1 MSFFHKIFVLFFFLS
16 TDIFSQSVEFEKYTL
31 KNGLDV
37 ILHQDNSA
45 PVITTAVMYHIGA
58 KDESNNKT
66 GFAHF
71 FEHLLFDGTKNI
83 RKGEWG
89 SLVNTT
95 GGWYNAN
102 TSADRTYYYNVFPS
116 NNLELSLWLESER
129 MLHPIISQTGIDV
142 QREVVKEEKRM
153 GENGPYAK
161 LMDYVKEEVFEIHP
175 YGRTVIGE
183 IEHLN
188 SAELNDFLDFNKKFH
203 VPNNAVLV
211 IAGDIELH
219 LTKQLVSLYFE
230 DIPKGNDVIRNLPK
244 ESPIQKTKFRTA
256 YDKNIQVPAKILA
269 YRTPSMKT
277 KDSRVLDLISTYLSD
292 GGSSVLYSKLID
304 DKKIALEVFASNIAL
319 EEYGFYMIGA
329 LPLGESNFSKI
340 KAEIDIEIEKLKTKL
355 ISKKSYRKIQNI
367 LETSFVS
374 RNSNME
380 GIANS
385 LAKYHLLYGDVNLI
399 NNEINLYREIT
410 REDIQDVAKKYLNIN
425 QRVELD
431 YLPEKSIND

>member
-1 MSFFHKIFVLFFFLS
+1 MNLHKTIYLIFISISLK
-16 TDIFSQSVEFEKYTL
+16 IFSQSVEFEKYTL
-31 KNGLDV
+31 ENGLDV
-37 ILHQDNSA
+37 IIHQDNSA

-58 KDESNNKT
+58 KDESSDKT

-83 RKGEWG
+83 GKGEWG
-89 SLVNTT
+89 NLVNTS

-129 MLHPIISQTGIDV
+129 MLHPIISQSGIDV

-161 LMDYVKEEVFEIHP
+161 LMDYVQEEIFEIHP

-188 SAELNDFLDFNKKFH
+188 SAELNDFLDFNKRFH

-211 IAGDIELH
+211 VAGDISLDV
-219 LTKQLVSLYFE
+219 TKKLVRKYFG
-230 DIPKGNDVIRNLPK
+230 DIPKGKDVVRNLPI
-244 ESPIQKTKFRTA
+244 ESPIKKTKYRIA
-256 YDKNIQVPAKILA
+256 YDKNIQIPAKILA

-304 DKKIALEVFASNIAL
+304 DKKIAIEVFASNIAF

-340 KAEIDIEIEKLKTKL
+340 QYEIDIEIEKLKTKL
-355 ISKKSYRKIQNI
+355 ISKKSYKKIQNM

-385 LAKYHLLYGDVNLI
+385 LAKYHLLYGNVNLI
-399 NNEINLYREIT
+399 NNEINLYKEIS
-410 REDIQDVAKKYLNIN
+410 REDIRQVAKKYLNTN

-431 YLPEKSIND
+431 YLPEKSTND

>member
-1 MSFFHKIFVLFFFLS
+1 MFFFNKKCLIFIFFS
-16 TDIFSQSVEFEKYTL
+16 TNIFSQSVKFENYTL

-58 KDESNNKT
+58 KDESSDKT

-83 RKGEWG
+83 GKGQWG
-89 SLVNTT
+89 KLVNTN

-129 MLHPIISQTGIDV
+129 MLHPIISQSGIDV
-142 QREVVKEEKRM
+142 QREVVKEEKRT

-161 LMDYVKEEVFEIHP
+161 LMDYVQEEIFEIHP

-188 SAELNDFLDFNKKFH
+188 SAALDDFLKFNKRFH
-203 VPNNAVLV
+203 IPNNAVLV
-211 IAGDIELH
+211 IAGDIKLDI
-219 LTKQLVSLYFE
+219 TKLLVRKYFG
-230 DIPKGNDVIRNLPK
+230 DIPKGKNVVRNLPT
-244 ESPIQKTKFRTA
+244 ESPIEKTKYRTA
-256 YDKNIQVPAKILA
+256 YDKNIEIPAKILA

-277 KDSRVLDLISTYLSD
+277 KDSRVLDLISSYLSD
-292 GGSSVLYSKLID
+292 GENSVLNSRLVDK
-304 DKKIALEVFASNIAL
+304 KKIALEVFASNIAF

-340 KAEIDIEIEKLKTKL
+340 QAEIDIEIEKLKTKL
-355 ISKKSYRKIQNI
+355 ISKKSFRKIQNMF
-367 LETSFVS
+367 ETSFVS
-374 RNSNME
+374 KNSNMA

-399 NNEINLYREIT
+399 NNEIDLYREIS
-410 REDIQDVAKKYLNIN
+410 RRDIRAVARKYLNMN

-431 YLPEKSIND
+431 YLAENKNND

>member
-1 MSFFHKIFVLFFFLS
+1 
-16 TDIFSQSVEFEKYTL
+16 
-31 KNGLDV
+31 
-37 ILHQDNSA
+37 
-45 PVITTAVMYHIGA
+45 
-58 KDESNNKT
+58 
-66 GFAHF
+66 
-71 FEHLLFDGTKNI
+71 
-83 RKGEWG
+83 
-89 SLVNTT
+89 
-95 GGWYNAN
+95 
-102 TSADRTYYYNVFPS
+102 
-116 NNLELSLWLESER
+116 
-129 MLHPIISQTGIDV
+129 
-142 QREVVKEEKRM
+142 
-153 GENGPYAK
+153 
-161 LMDYVKEEVFEIHP
+161 
-175 YGRTVIGE
+175 
-183 IEHLN
+183 
-188 SAELNDFLDFNKKFH
+188 
-203 VPNNAVLV
+203 
-211 IAGDIELH
+211 
-219 LTKQLVSLYFE
+219 
-230 DIPKGNDVIRNLPK
+230 
-244 ESPIQKTKFRTA
+244 
-256 YDKNIQVPAKILA
+256 
-269 YRTPSMKT
+269 MKT

>member
-1 MSFFHKIFVLFFFLS
+1 
-16 TDIFSQSVEFEKYTL
+16 
-31 KNGLDV
+31 
-37 ILHQDNSA
+37 
-45 PVITTAVMYHIGA
+45 
-58 KDESNNKT
+58 
-66 GFAHF
+66 
-71 FEHLLFDGTKNI
+71 
-83 RKGEWG
+83 
-89 SLVNTT
+89 
-95 GGWYNAN
+95 
-102 TSADRTYYYNVFPS
+102 
-116 NNLELSLWLESER
+116 
-129 MLHPIISQTGIDV
+129 
-142 QREVVKEEKRM
+142 M

-161 LMDYVKEEVFEIHP
+161 LMDYVQEEVFEIHP

-399 NNEINLYREIT
+399 NNENLNYYLSLFKINE
-410 REDIQDVAKKYLNIN
+410 
-425 QRVELD
+425 
-431 YLPEKSIND
+431 

>member
-1 MSFFHKIFVLFFFLS
+1 M
-16 TDIFSQSVEFEKYTL
+16 
-31 KNGLDV
+31 
-37 ILHQDNSA
+37 
-45 PVITTAVMYHIGA
+45 
-58 KDESNNKT
+58 
-66 GFAHF
+66 
-71 FEHLLFDGTKNI
+71 LFDGTKNI

-89 SLVNTT
+89 SLVNTS

-161 LMDYVKEEVFEIHP
+161 LMDYVQEEVFEIHP

-244 ESPIQKTKFRTA
+244 R
-256 YDKNIQVPAKILA
+256 
-269 YRTPSMKT
+269 
-277 KDSRVLDLISTYLSD
+277 ISNS
-292 GGSSVLYSKLID
+292 
-304 DKKIALEVFASNIAL
+304 EN
-319 EEYGFYMIGA
+319 E
-329 LPLGESNFSKI
+329 
-340 KAEIDIEIEKLKTKL
+340 
-355 ISKKSYRKIQNI
+355 IQN
-367 LETSFVS
+367 
-374 RNSNME
+374 
-380 GIANS
+380 S
-385 LAKYHLLYGDVNLI
+385 L
-399 NNEINLYREIT
+399 
-410 REDIQDVAKKYLNIN
+410 
-425 QRVELD
+425 
-431 YLPEKSIND
+431 